1 MSGKERMNMADY
13 KEMLDQLRNGEV
25 KSIFINKAEFLQ
37 FRELLVKDAQFKHFR
52 GDANQGGD
60 VVFTFL
66 ETPRS

>member
-1 MSGKERMNMADY
+1 MADY

>member
-1 MSGKERMNMADY
+1 MADY

-66 ETPRS
+66 ETLRS